1 VVIRADQIDEMVE
14 HARQELPNEACG
26 LLASREGI
34 VQKVY
39 RTRNVE
45 GSPVRYN
52 MDPQEQLR
60 AMLDMDDRGWDLGG
74 IFHSHPSTRAY
85 PSQTDLGLAFYPDAL
100 YIIISLADHY
110 KPDVRS
116 YRIVDGRISEEPLEI
131 VPALKS

>member
-1 VVIRADQIDEMVE
+1 VVIRVDQIDEMVE
-14 HARQELPNEACG
+14 HAREELPNEACG
-26 LLASREGI
+26 LLASREGV

-45 GSPVRYN
+45 VSPVRYN

-60 AMLDMDDRGWDLGG
+60 AMLDMDDSGWDLGG
-74 IFHSHPSTRAY
+74 IFHSHPSTQAY

-100 YIIISLADHY
+100 YIIISLADQQ